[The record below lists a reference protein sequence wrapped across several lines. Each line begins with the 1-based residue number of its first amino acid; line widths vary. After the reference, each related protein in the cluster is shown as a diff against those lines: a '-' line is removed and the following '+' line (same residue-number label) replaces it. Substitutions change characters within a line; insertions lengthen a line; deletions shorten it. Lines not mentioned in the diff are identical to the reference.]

1 MADRGGHREHALS
14 DADGDTFESPGPV
27 LFEIEL
33 ALERVVDRLDQ
44 PAYRF
49 EHRPAVALG
58 LVLARGAQQ
67 GDVVLLAQRAPE
79 RTPGEAFVCV
89 HQDAWVLDHDIVG
102 LLAANKVLR
111 PQRCASITHVPE
123 KLTLINPPGL
133 HPTAGYAHVTIAEA
147 GRTAHLAGL
156 CPLDENEAVVG
167 LGRLEAQI
175 DQVIANGLRILTAVG
190 ARPHDVVRSVI
201 YVVSDESRTLGAAWA
216 QLTASELA
224 PALATA
230 STLLG
235 VTCLGYSGQLI
246 EIDLTVAL

>member
-1 MADRGGHREHALS
+1 MIEALITSMTTVAFETPVCPAAWPPGSCASRLRRHCLVSIGSRG
-14 DADGDTFESPGPV
+14 P
-27 LFEIEL
+27 
-33 ALERVVDRLDQ
+33 
-44 PAYRF
+44 
-49 EHRPAVALG
+49 G
-58 LVLARGAQQ
+58 LVRH
-67 GDVVLLAQRAPE
+67 P
-79 RTPGEAFVCV
+79 PN
-89 HQDAWVLDHDIVG
+89 
-102 LLAANKVLR
+102 LAANQVLR
-111 PQRCASITHVPE
+111 TRQCASITQVPE

-235 VTCLGYSGQLI
+235 VTCLGYSGQLV

>member
-1 MADRGGHREHALS
+1 VRH
-14 DADGDTFESPGPV
+14 PPN
-27 LFEIEL
+27 
-33 ALERVVDRLDQ
+33 
-44 PAYRF
+44 
-49 EHRPAVALG
+49 
-58 LVLARGAQQ
+58 
-67 GDVVLLAQRAPE
+67 
-79 RTPGEAFVCV
+79 
-89 HQDAWVLDHDIVG
+89 
-102 LLAANKVLR
+102 LAADQVLR
-111 PQRCASITHVPE
+111 TRRCASITHVPE

-216 QLTASELA
+216 QLMASELA

-235 VTCLGYSGQLI
+235 VTCLGYSGQLV